1 MKNDYGHSETET
13 LIYGALKEKYGETW
27 QKMDEEI
34 VQEKIESSKR
44 LYEIAVKDFRKNQ
57 SAFNY
62 NILITAMLS
71 LQYWNQ
77 KKTKMF
83 SITEDF

>member
-1 MKNDYGHSETET
+1 MNEYGHSETEE
-13 LIYGALKEKYGETW
+13 LIYGALKREYGEVW
-27 QKMDEEI
+27 EKMDEEI
-34 VQEKIESSKR
+34 VQKKIDASKK
-44 LYEIAVKDFRKNQ
+44 LYEIAVDDFRKNQ

-77 KKTKMF
+77 KKTKLF
-83 SITEDF
+83 SLTEDF

>member
-1 MKNDYGHSETET
+1 MNDYGHSETEE
-13 LIYGALKEKYGETW
+13 LIYGALKQKYGEVW
-27 QKMDEEI
+27 VKMDEEI
-34 VQEKIESSKR
+34 VQEKIDSSKK
-44 LYEIAVKDFRKNQ
+44 LYEIAVDDFRKNQ

-77 KKTKMF
+77 KKTKLF

>member
-1 MKNDYGHSETET
+1 MNKYGHSETEE
-13 LIYGALKEKYGETW
+13 LIYSALKQKYGETW
-27 QKMDEEI
+27 EKMDERT
-34 VQEKIESSKR
+34 VQEKIDSSKK
-44 LYEIAVKDFRKNQ
+44 LYEIAVNDFRKNQ

-77 KKTKMF
+77 KKTKLF
-83 SITEDF
+83 SLTEDF